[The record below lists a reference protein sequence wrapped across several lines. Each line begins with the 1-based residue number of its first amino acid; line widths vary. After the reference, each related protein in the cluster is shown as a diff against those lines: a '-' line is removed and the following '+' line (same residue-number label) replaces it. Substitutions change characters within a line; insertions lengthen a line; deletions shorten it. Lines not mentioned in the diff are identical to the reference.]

1 MHVVF
6 PLTQGHLSNKDR
18 FLALLDSVSRAHG
31 MGLQHVVRLASAVWR
46 PSSPFTIGG
55 TVISEPI
62 KCISFK
68 FQF

>member
-1 MHVVF
+1 MVIYKSHQVA
-6 PLTQGHLSNKDR
+6 QSCMN

-31 MGLQHVVRLASAVWR
+31 MGLQHVVPPA
-46 PSSPFTIGG
+46 SPFTNCV

-62 KCISFK
+62 KRISFK